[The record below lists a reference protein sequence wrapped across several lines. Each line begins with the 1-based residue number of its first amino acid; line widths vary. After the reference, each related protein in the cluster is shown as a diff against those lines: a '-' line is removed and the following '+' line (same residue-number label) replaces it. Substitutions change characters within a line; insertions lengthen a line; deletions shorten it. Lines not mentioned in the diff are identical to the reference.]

1 VAITQLSILLTQ
13 TNGVAKTFMD
23 KHAPKGLD
31 DLIFVDEDTKARVE
45 QYAQSERSGNIVL
58 KGPKGTAKSTTARII
73 AETVAGGEWSVPVY
87 QAADMDED
95 TIDRLERD
103 WNWGRLNGVK
113 TPYVVIEEVD
123 QLSPKLQRKLR
134 ATVDTYS
141 HGKVI
146 MTTNNDHAVDG
157 PLLDR
162 CDVMEMPAAN
172 TDQWLGRARDIFD
185 KEGVSITDAHLRK
198 LLATCNG
205 SIRDLMRALE
215 DYVLANK

>member
-1 VAITQLSILLTQ
+1 M
-13 TNGVAKTFMD
+13 TFMD
-23 KHAPKGLD
+23 KHAPQGLD
-31 DLIFVDEDTKARVE
+31 DLVFVDEHTKTRVE
-45 QYAQSERSGNIVL
+45 QYAQAKRSGNIVL

-73 AETVAGGEWSVPVY
+73 AETVAGGDWSVPVY
-87 QAADMDED
+87 QASKMDED
-95 TIDRLERD
+95 TVDRLERD
-103 WNWGRLNGVK
+103 WNWGLLNGVK
-113 TPYVVIEEVD
+113 PPYVVIEEVD
-123 QLSPKLQRKLR
+123 QLSKSLQQKLR
-134 ATVDTYS
+134 ATLDSCSY
-141 HGKVI
+141 GKVI

-172 TDQWLGRARDIFD
+172 TDQWFDRVRKIFEE
-185 KEGVSITDAHLRK
+185 EGVSITDAQLAA

>member
-1 VAITQLSILLTQ
+1 M
-13 TNGVAKTFMD
+13 GFMD
-23 KHAPKGLD
+23 KHAPQGLD
-31 DLIFVDEDTKARVE
+31 DLIFVDDHTQQRVG
-45 QYAQSERSGNIVL
+45 QYARSERIGNIVL
-58 KGPKGTAKSTTARII
+58 KGPKGTAKSTTAKII
-73 AETVAGGEWSVPVY
+73 AETVAGDDWSVPVY
-87 QAADMDED
+87 QAADMDES
-95 TIDRLERD
+95 TIERLERD
-103 WNWGRLNGVK
+103 WNWGRLGGVK

-172 TDQWLGRARDIFD
+172 TDQWLGRARGIFD
-185 KEGVSITDAHLRK
+185 EEGVSITDAQLRA